1 MDEKTKGNVRLVLH
15 ELLDNLYTN
24 DKLRELYFVKD
35 TKLLKAA
42 CYKEF
47 IDVIAKRWQ
56 LEKEDA
62 NNLAA
67 EILSMWV
74 HEHKDETPSEVL
86 MKRFLDNIIRRQLN
100 EMNNRVHDIVV
111 SDGKNGEMKAD
122 ITIR

>member
-1 MDEKTKGNVRLVLH
+1 MDEKTKGNVRLILH
-15 ELLDNLYTN
+15 ELLDNLYTD

-35 TKLLKAA
+35 TKLLKHA
-42 CYKEF
+42 CYEEF
-47 IDVIAKRWQ
+47 IDVIAKRWH
-56 LEKEDA
+56 LEEKEA
-62 NNLAA
+62 NDLAVNV
-67 EILSMWV
+67 LKTWC
-74 HEHKDETPSEVL
+74 HEHKDDSPQEIL